1 MRILIAEDDERLA
14 DAIARGLRQK
24 LFAVDVVHDGARA
37 LVEAAVTPYDALILD
52 VMLPRATGFEVAR
65 ELRARGARVPIL
77 MLTARDAVSDRVTGL
92 NAGADDYLVKPFA
105 FEELVARIQALLRR
119 GNALKPAVLVVGD
132 LEIDTLALTASRCGQ
147 RIDLTSR
154 EYVLLEYFARNA
166 GVTLSRADI
175 TAHVWDDNHE
185 PSSNALEVLVGR
197 LRRKVEPPSGEA
209 RIETRRGLGYTLVVP
224 ATPAPSPAPARPLRQ
239 D

>member
-37 LVEAAVTPYDALILD
+37 LVEAAVTEYDVLILD
-52 VMLPRATGFEVAR
+52 VMLPRATGFDVAR

-77 MLTARDAVSDRVTGL
+77 MLTARDAVSDRVAGL
-92 NAGADDYLVKPFA
+92 NSGADDYLVKPFA

-119 GNALKPAVLVVGD
+119 GDAFRPTVLVVGD
-132 LEIDTLALTASRCGQ
+132 LEIDTLALTASRGGR

-154 EYVLLEYFARNA
+154 EYVLLEYFARNI
-166 GVTLSRADI
+166 GRTLSRAEI
-175 TAHVWDDNHE
+175 TTHVWDDNHE

-197 LRRKVEPPSGEA
+197 LRRKIEPPSGQA
-209 RIETRRGLGYTLVVP
+209 MIETRRGLGYALVAP
-224 ATPAPSPAPARPLRQ
+224 ATTAASQGSARPAHQ

>member
-1 MRILIAEDDERLA
+1 MRLLIAEDDERLA

-37 LVEAAVTPYDALILD
+37 LIEAAVTPYDALILD
-52 VMLPRATGFEVAR
+52 VMLPRATGFDVAR
-65 ELRARGARVPIL
+65 ELRARGSHVPIL
-77 MLTARDAVSDRVTGL
+77 MLTARDAVADRVAGL
-92 NAGADDYLVKPFA
+92 NSGADDYLVKPFA

-119 GNALKPAVLVVGD
+119 GDALKPAVLVVGD
-132 LEIDTLALTASRCGQ
+132 LEIDTLALTASRRGQ

-154 EYVLLEYFARNA
+154 EYVLLEYFARNI
-166 GVTLSRADI
+166 GRTLSRADI

-197 LRRKVEPPSGEA
+197 LRRKIEPPSGEA
-209 RIETRRGLGYTLVVP
+209 MIETRRGLGYALVVP
-224 ATPAPSPAPARPLRQ
+224 PMTAPSPASARAPRQ
-239 D
+239 G